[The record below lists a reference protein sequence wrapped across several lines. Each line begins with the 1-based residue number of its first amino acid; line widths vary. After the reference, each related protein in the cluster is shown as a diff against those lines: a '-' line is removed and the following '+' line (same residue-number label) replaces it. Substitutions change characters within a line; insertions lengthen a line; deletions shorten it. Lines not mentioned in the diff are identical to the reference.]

1 METGLLILRAVIGL
15 TLAAHGA
22 QKLFGAFGGHGLAG
36 TAGFFESIGFR
47 PGKLLAALAG
57 LGETG
62 GGLLLA
68 LGLLTPLAAGIIV
81 ATMLVAIV
89 GVHLDK
95 GFFGQTGGYE
105 YPLVLGAAAA
115 ALAFTGPGSLSLDA
129 LFGLPLAGVRWG
141 LAALAI
147 GVAGAVPPLA
157 ARSVAQRAT
166 T

>member
-1 METGLLILRAVIGL
+1 METGLLLIRAVVGL

-57 LGETG
+57 LGEAG
-62 GGLLLA
+62 GGALLA
-68 LGLLTPLAAGIIV
+68 LGLLTPLAAALIV
-81 ATMLVAIV
+81 STMVVAVV

-95 GFFGQTGGYE
+95 GFFAQGGGYE
-105 YPLVLGAAAA
+105 YPLILGAVAA
-115 ALAFTGPGSLSLDA
+115 ALAFTGAGTLSLDA

-141 LAALAI
+141 LAAI
-147 GVAGAVPPLA
+147 GLGVIGALPPLA